1 MSLRTIREWAGSQN
15 RAFEELCYQLRDPTP
30 EGAELVKTGNP
41 DAGLEWYFKFGNG
54 VEWGWQAKYS
64 FEIGDLL
71 KEMEASLK
79 AVCKK
84 RRNCRR
90 LTFCIPFDL
99 PDGRRGKEQKSAREK
114 FEDRKRHWRER
125 IEGADRVT
133 IELWSEGELLER
145 LARPERRGI
154 EWFFWSAEVF
164 GPAWLQQRLEVTART
179 AGKRYSP
186 ELNIE
191 IPIAFALEGLG
202 RSDEFLRRYR
212 RIRGAVVK
220 ASRRPLTRRFAGVG
234 KTRELAALRKS
245 LRDCVTALEP
255 DAAAQN
261 AFQAKKI
268 AAAVSDTRENVWAA
282 LPTGEQ
288 EEGKSREKA
297 SDLRHALGEL
307 GRALGDAEEFLASP
321 AALAAEQGCLVM
333 TGEAGQGKTH
343 LFCDAGRRALEAG
356 RPCVVLLGQQLTGE
370 NVFSNL
376 IEQLG
381 LPGIGAAELFGA
393 MRAAAEASGQ
403 PFVIL
408 IDALND
414 SGDPSAWRS
423 SLPGLLSEAAT
434 YAPWIAVGVSVR
446 SSYADVIQSGLP
458 DDVRPVEHP
467 GLAGYEHEGAERYF
481 EAFNLRQPNAPLL
494 LPEFTNPLFLRL
506 YCEALASGRI
516 VPPEH
521 GFAHI
526 TEVLQ
531 AYLEA
536 KDRDISA
543 ELALDPRGRTVE
555 QAVAAF
561 ADAAAEQDGEWLPR
575 ETAKSLIDGHA
586 SHLNL
591 WPRTLFGQLLSEGV
605 LTADRVYERGADGD
619 WGLVEGVRFT
629 FQRLAD
635 YQIAERLIGNRTHEQ
650 LEQALRPS
658 QPLRTSFRSARAGL
672 IEALAVLLPE
682 RFGIELLDA
691 ANWRHDPMTT
701 DTWHE
706 ATLASMAARRDDAVT
721 TRTREL
727 LRRISGRSQHLFEQA
742 TRVLLSITARPA
754 HPLNGAFLHEVL
766 MRWPMPTRDAAWGIE
781 TYGGLSERGPLDRL
795 VRWAA
800 RGAEDDYSDEIV
812 ELASIPLIWT
822 FSSPD
827 RRLRDYVTKAL
838 RRLLAPRPTVL
849 ADLLQRFRAVDDP
862 YVLQRL
868 GVVAHGAVL
877 TSGDRA
883 PENAVLLARALLE
896 IATDP
901 ATCPDILLRD
911 AARGAMEWCLQ
922 RGLIGAEEY
931 GTACPP
937 YSSDPPSRRPRT
949 LKQLER
955 AYERTSYDSPDPGYG
970 SLFISIFS
978 MGDFGRYVIESD
990 VTGHFSNVPLTR
1002 PAPRRRK
1009 ARRRKPDKKRVDA
1022 LIAGLTEE
1030 QIKLM
1035 AEEESDAFYAALSD
1049 EQRHELLQALDPPPV
1064 QPKPRAY
1071 PAELAQRW
1079 VFERVIELGWTP
1091 ELFGRFDRRGGYDLR
1106 SGRSGHKPERFGKKY
1121 QWIAVHELLARIA
1134 DNFHMMP
1141 RWGDEGMTYTGPWQ
1155 FLGRDIDPT
1164 LPPAPRG
1171 RDRDGGEEGL
1181 GATYAAEDEA
1191 WWIPDGPRYAG
1202 ELPPAD
1208 SAWSS
1213 DTSDIPGTRALVMR
1227 TDHGGTDWVVLQAYY
1242 NWDEEPAE
1250 DEEWSERR
1258 RRDMW
1263 SYIYSWILEP
1273 KNAEALCDHL
1283 GAHTLMGRWMPEGPS
1298 ITDAAYIAEM
1308 PWAAA
1313 ANEYPVEWEEIRSRG
1328 ETDAPS
1334 IEVLPGWLEYSWEGS
1349 VWDCSIDE
1357 GVSARMPARALYDAG
1372 GLEWVIEA
1380 REWTDA
1386 QGEVVAQL
1394 RESTRRASALLVRR
1408 DWLERTLNKAG
1419 WSLVLGR
1426 LGEKQ
1431 LIEGGF
1437 APRIAGRTWTEIDG
1451 LISFHAGQWR
1461 FTEDRFA
1468 VKHTAE

>member
-1 MSLRTIREWAGSQN
+1 MSLRTIREWAGSKN

-30 EGAELVKTGNP
+30 DGAELVKTGNP
-41 DAGLEWYFKFGNG
+41 DAGLEWYVKFGNG

-64 FEIGDLL
+64 FEIDDLL
-71 KEMEASLK
+71 KEMEDSLK

-84 RRNCRR
+84 RPNCRR

-99 PDGRRGKEQKSAREK
+99 PDGRQGKERKSAREK
-114 FEDRKRHWRER
+114 FEDRTKSWRKR
-125 IEGADRVT
+125 IAGAERVT
-133 IELWSEGELLER
+133 IELWTEGKLLER

-154 EWFFWSAEVF
+154 EWFFWSVEAF
-164 GPAWLQQRLEVTART
+164 GPAWFRQRLEVTTRI
-179 AGKRYSP
+179 AGNRYSP

-191 IPIAFALEGLG
+191 IPVAFALEGLG
-202 RSDEFLRRYR
+202 RSEAFLTRYR
-212 RIRGAVVK
+212 HVRGAVVK
-220 ASRRPLTRRFAGVG
+220 ASRRLHTRRFAGLG
-234 KTRELAALRKS
+234 KTSELAALRS
-245 LRDCVTALEP
+245 SSRGCLAALEP
-255 DAAAQN
+255 DAGERDV
-261 AFQAKKI
+261 FQANTM
-268 AAAVSDTRENVWAA
+268 AAAISDMRERVWAA
-282 LPTGEQ
+282 SPTSEQ
-288 EEGKSREKA
+288 EKGETREAA
-297 SDLRHALGEL
+297 SYLRHSLSEL
-307 GRALGDAEEFLASP
+307 GRALRDAEEFLASP

-343 LFCDAGRRALEAG
+343 LFCDAGRRALDTG
-356 RPCVVLLGQQLTGE
+356 RPCIVVLGQQLTGE
-370 NVFSNL
+370 QVFSNL

-381 LPGIGAAELFGA
+381 LPDIGAGELFGA
-393 MRAAAEASGQ
+393 MRAAAEASGRA
-403 PFVIL
+403 FVIL

-414 SGDPSAWRS
+414 SGDPYAWRS

-434 YAPWIAVGVSVR
+434 HASWIAVGVSVR
-446 SSYADVIQSGLP
+446 SSYADIIQSGLP
-458 DDVRPVEHP
+458 NGVRPVEHP
-467 GLAGYEHEGAERYF
+467 GLSGFEHEAAERYF

-516 VPPEH
+516 APPDH

-543 ELALDPRGRTVE
+543 NLALDPQARTVE

-561 ADAAAEQDGEWLPR
+561 ADTAAEQDREWLPR
-575 ETAKSLIDGHA
+575 ETARNLIDRHVP
-586 SHLNL
+586 HLNA

-605 LTADRVYERGADGD
+605 LAADRVYERDADGD
-619 WGLVEGVRFT
+619 WGLVDGVRFT

-635 YQIAERLIGNRTHEQ
+635 YQIAERLIGDRTRKQ
-650 LEQALRPS
+650 LEEALRPS
-658 QPLRTSFRSARAGL
+658 QPLRTSFRGARAGL

-701 DTWHE
+701 QTWHE
-706 ATLASMAARRDDAVT
+706 ATLASIASRRDDAVT
-721 TRTREL
+721 QRTREL
-727 LRRISGRSQHLFEQA
+727 LTRISGRSQHLFEQA
-742 TRVLLSITARPA
+742 TRMLLSVSARPA
-754 HPLNGAFLHEVL
+754 HPLNGAFLHKVL
-766 MRWPMPTRDAAWGIE
+766 MRWPMPTRDATWGID
-781 TYGGLSERGPLDRL
+781 TYGALSERGPLDRL

-800 RGAEDDYSDEIV
+800 RGAEDGYSDEVV

-838 RRLLAPRPTVL
+838 RQLLTPRLTVL
-849 ADLLQRFRAVDDP
+849 ADLLQRFRGVDDP

-877 TSGDRA
+877 TGGDRA
-883 PENAVLLARALLE
+883 PEKAALLARALLE

-922 RGLIGAEEY
+922 RGLIAAEEY
-931 GTACPP
+931 AAACPP
-937 YSSDPPSRRPRT
+937 YRSHPPSGRPRT

-970 SLFISIFS
+970 SLFFSILS

-1009 ARRRKPDKKRVDA
+1009 ARRRKPDEKRLAA
-1022 LIAGLTEE
+1022 LIAGLTDE

-1035 AEEESDAFYAALSD
+1035 DGGERDAFNAALSD
-1049 EQRHELLQALDPPPV
+1049 EQRHELSHALDPPAV
-1064 QPKPRAY
+1064 QPKSRAY

-1079 VFERVIELGWTP
+1079 VFERVIQLGWTP
-1091 ELFGRFDRRGGYDLR
+1091 ELFGRFDRRKSYDLGV
-1106 SGRSGHKPERFGKKY
+1106 GRSGHKPERFGKKY
-1121 QWIAVHELLARIA
+1121 QWIAVNELLARVA
-1134 DNFHMMP
+1134 DNFHMLE
-1141 RWGDEGMTYTGPWQ
+1141 RWGDEAMTYKGPWQ

-1171 RDRDGGEEGL
+1171 RGEGGEEGF
-1181 GATYAAEDEA
+1181 GATYAVDHEK
-1191 WWIPDGPRYAG
+1191 WWRPDGPRYAG
-1202 ELPPAD
+1202 EVP
-1208 SAWSS
+1208 SAGSGWSS
-1213 DTSDIPGTRALVMR
+1213 DTSDIPDTKSLVMR
-1227 TDHGGTDWVVLQAYY
+1227 TDQSGTDWVVLQAYY
-1242 NWDEEPAE
+1242 NWGEEPAE
-1250 DEEWSERR
+1250 DEEWSDRR
-1258 RRDMW
+1258 RRDAW
-1263 SYIYSWILEP
+1263 SHIYSWILEP
-1273 KNAEALCDHL
+1273 KNADSLRDHL
-1283 GAHTLMGRWMPEGPS
+1283 NAYTLMGRWMPEGQDIIDS
-1298 ITDAAYIAEM
+1298 AYIAEM

-1313 ANEYPVEWEEIRSRG
+1313 ANEYPAEWEAIRSRG
-1328 ETDAPS
+1328 EIDTLP
-1334 IEVLPGWLEYSWEGS
+1334 IEVLPGWLEYSWEGN
-1349 VWDCSIDE
+1349 VWDCSIDD
-1357 GVSARMPARALYDAG
+1357 GVSVRMPSRALYNAG
-1372 GLEWVIEA
+1372 GLRWVIRA
-1380 REWTDA
+1380 REWIDDR
-1386 QGEVVAQL
+1386 GEVVAQF
-1394 RESTRRASALLVRR
+1394 RESTRGASALLVRR
-1408 DWLERTLNKAG
+1408 DWLERTLKEAG

-1451 LISFHAGQWR
+1451 LISFHGGQWG
-1461 FTEDRFA
+1461 FDEDRFA
-1468 VKHTAE
+1468 VKHTGD